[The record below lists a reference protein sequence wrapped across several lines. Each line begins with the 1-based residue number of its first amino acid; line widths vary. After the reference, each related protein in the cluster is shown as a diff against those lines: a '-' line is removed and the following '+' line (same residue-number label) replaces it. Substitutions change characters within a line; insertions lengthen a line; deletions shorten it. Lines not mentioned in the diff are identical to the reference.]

1 MFVLC
6 INLKKVGP
14 LSLIC
19 FMYFV
24 IYSGSS
30 ALCCIFFLFI
40 HQVKWILSLDPLQL
54 VRLIVLPR
62 SVSLS
67 SCSCCILL
75 CCSVGLLWLPCSS
88 VWPFLKSPQNSFP
101 GLLKLK
107 LAFFQLF
114 SRHQVDLL
122 LKWSNQQYFGTV
134 SNLPPTHFIPSNYT
148 TTQPKCIK

>member
-40 HQVKWILSLDPLQL
+40 HQAEVDLESRSTSACEADCSSQVCVSQLLQL
-54 VRLIVLPR
+54 
-62 SVSLS
+62 
-67 SCSCCILL
+67 LL

-122 LKWSNQQYFGTV
+122 LKWSNQQYFGTWTV